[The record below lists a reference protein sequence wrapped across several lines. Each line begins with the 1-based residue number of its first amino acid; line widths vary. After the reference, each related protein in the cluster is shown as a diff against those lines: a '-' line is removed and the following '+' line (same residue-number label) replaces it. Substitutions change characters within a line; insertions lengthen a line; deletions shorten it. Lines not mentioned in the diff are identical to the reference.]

1 MDDNYQFSLEIAV
14 RDYELDSEGIV
25 NNAIYLHYLEMT
37 RHAFCESVGYSF
49 AQMRADGLVPV
60 VSRLEVD
67 YRTPLRSGDVMLSR
81 LRLSSP
87 RGPRFI
93 FHQDIYNKATGDVV
107 IKAVVTIVAI
117 ENGRVS
123 RGERFSQALT
133 RCASDE

>member
-1 MDDNYQFSLEIAV
+1 
-14 RDYELDSEGIV
+14 
-25 NNAIYLHYLEMT
+25 MT

-81 LRLSSP
+81 LRLPSP

-133 RCASDE
+133 RCSSDE